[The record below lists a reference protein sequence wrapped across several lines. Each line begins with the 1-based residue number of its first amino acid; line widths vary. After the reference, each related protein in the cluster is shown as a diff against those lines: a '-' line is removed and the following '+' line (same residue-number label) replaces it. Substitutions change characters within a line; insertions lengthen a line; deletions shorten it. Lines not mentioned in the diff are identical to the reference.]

1 MNIINQIN
9 KGYLDYQHTWYEK
22 PDVLFINIRDYHNSV
37 KNKEVGMF
45 HIMEIVDI
53 SRGSFNDCRV
63 FWVNNET
70 FKPCEYYEKAD
81 LIRVIQHEQG
91 YLSSD
96 FKLRKIKIEQDTW
109 MNDGTAAAKIKSP
122 VPMDF
127 IQIDSLAINEY
138 IKRKGGRDYIHKVL
152 SDYWRKR

>member
-1 MNIINQIN
+1 MFDFTIQKPTWIQVRYSANPQDLEQILQESDQAYS
-9 KGYLDYQHTWYEK
+9 KKVESYLAFHTQPEE
-22 PDVLFINIRDYHNSV
+22 H
-37 KNKEVGMF
+37 
-45 HIMEIVDI
+45 
-53 SRGSFNDCRV
+53 
-63 FWVNNET
+63 
-70 FKPCEYYEKAD
+70 AD
-81 LIRVIQHEQG
+81 LSRVIQNKQG

-96 FKLRKIKIEQDTW
+96 FKLRKIKIEQGTW